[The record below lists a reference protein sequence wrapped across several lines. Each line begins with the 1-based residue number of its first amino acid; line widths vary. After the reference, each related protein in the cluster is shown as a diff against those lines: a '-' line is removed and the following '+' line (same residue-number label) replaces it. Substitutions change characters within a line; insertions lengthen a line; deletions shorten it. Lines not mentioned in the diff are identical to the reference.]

1 MRKARKHAVFGAS
14 FVKNPIFGV
23 FLGRQNVRSIQV
35 PQKINRFTR
44 VGEKK

>member
-1 MRKARKHAVFGAS
+1 MRKARKHAVFGHG

-23 FLGRQNVRSIQV
+23 FLGCQKGRSVQV